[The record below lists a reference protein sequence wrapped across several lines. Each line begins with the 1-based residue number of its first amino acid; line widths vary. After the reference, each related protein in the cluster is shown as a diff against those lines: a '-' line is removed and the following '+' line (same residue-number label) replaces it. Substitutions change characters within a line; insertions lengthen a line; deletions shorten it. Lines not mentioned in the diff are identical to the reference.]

1 MRVGTRLFGEIDIED
16 DKVITLHS
24 GLIGFPEMKKFTLIY
39 DEQKKGNIMWF
50 QSLDEPQFAM
60 PVLDPNLL
68 EIDYNPVVND
78 ELLSPLGELRE
89 DNLFVLVTLTVPA
102 DVKKMTVNLR
112 APMVINTDTMLADQ
126 IMVEDD
132 EAPIRFPIY
141 DVLKKAKE
149 GKDGE

>member
-68 EIDYNPVVND
+68 EIEYNPVVND